1 MEAVVEVVPPE
12 RVQNRILEQT
22 VDSPVPQLLEA
33 VVESCTTGA
42 CVQNRIR
49 GADHGGRL
57 ASRASRALG
66 GNRTPRVCSLCVI
79 PPCLRSWRK
88 ACQFVPQ
95 ERVQNRT
102 PEFIVDCPRASDHG
116 GRLASSYHRSAMQNR
131 YAGADRGCPSCLK
144 SRRTAFQVYHKSAMQ
159 NRFPEQIMDSPVP
172 QLMEAVVEVIPQE
185 HVQNRFLEQ
194 IADTPVPQIIEAVV
208 EVLPSTPQECVQNRT
223 PEQIVDFPVP
233 QIMEECVQ
241 NRTQEQIMDSRVPQ
255 IMEAVVEVLP
265 STPQECVQNH
275 TSEQI
280 VDFPVSQI
288 VQESVQ
294 NRTLELVRV
303 QSRIQEQIMDLPV
316 PQIMAASKPY
326 TGKVFTVEMPHEHVH
341 QAYPGD
347 YVVFNIKGLDKHN
360 MPRSGDVMVPAS
372 QIQEQTFDD
381 GGSGIVREIP
391 EEKVVERT
399 QDSTAFVGAQHGPLH
414 ESRSEESSMTFCG
427 GAGPRRGQ
435 RGQPL
440 PPERVA
446 ERLARIDALLA
457 QVSLD
462 EEEEE
467 VMEEEIPEVQVSR
480 FQGVFRPRR
489 LCPNLLR
496 GSRCHY
502 GNRCTFAHA
511 FHELADEGW
520 YVPGSTANW

>member
-1 MEAVVEVVPPE
+1 MGRDHPVLGRDVAATASLDELSERVTRLERVVEQIVGTPE
-12 RVQNRILEQT
+12 FI

-33 VVESCTTGA
+33 VVEVIPKERVQNGFLEQIAEKPVPHILEAVVTGA
-42 CVQNRIR
+42 RAESFP
-49 GADHGGRL
+49 GADCGYTCIMEAVVEVL
-57 ASRASRALG
+57 
-66 GNRTPRVCSLCVI
+66 
-79 PPCLRSWRK
+79 PPT
-88 ACQFVPQ
+88 PQ

-102 PEFIVDCPRASDHG
+102 
-116 GRLASSYHRSAMQNR
+116 Q
-131 YAGADRGCPSCLK
+131 
-144 SRRTAFQVYHKSAMQ
+144 
-159 NRFPEQIMDSPVP
+159 
-172 QLMEAVVEVIPQE
+172 
-185 HVQNRFLEQ
+185 EQ
-194 IADTPVPQIIEAVV
+194 IADT
-208 EVLPSTPQECVQNRT
+208 
-223 PEQIVDFPVP
+223 PVP

-241 NRTQEQIMDSRVPQ
+241 NSTVEQIMDSRVPQ
-255 IMEAVVEVLP
+255 NMEAVVEVLP
-265 STPQECVQNH
+265 STPKERVQNRTQEQIADTPVPQNMEAVGEVVPATPQECVQNRVG
-275 TSEQI
+275 EQI
-280 VDFPVSQI
+280 VGFSVPQI

-294 NRTLELVRV
+294 NRTLEQVRV
-303 QSRIQEQIMDLPV
+303 HSRIQEQIMDLPV
-316 PQIMAASKPY
+316 PQIMAASEPY

-341 QAYPGD
+341 QANPGD

-372 QIQEQTFDD
+372 QIQEQTVDV

-391 EEKVVERT
+391 EEKVVERI

-414 ESRSEESSMTFCG
+414 ESRSEESSTTFCG

-440 PPERVA
+440 PPERLT
-446 ERLARIDALLA
+446 ERLARIDARLA

-462 EEEEE
+462 EEEEEE

-489 LCPNLLR
+489 LCPILLR

-502 GNRCTFAHA
+502 GNRCTFADA
-511 FHELADEGW
+511 FYELADEGW

>member
-1 MEAVVEVVPPE
+1 M
-12 RVQNRILEQT
+12 
-22 VDSPVPQLLEA
+22 
-33 VVESCTTGA
+33 
-42 CVQNRIR
+42 
-49 GADHGGRL
+49 
-57 ASRASRALG
+57 
-66 GNRTPRVCSLCVI
+66 
-79 PPCLRSWRK
+79 
-88 ACQFVPQ
+88 
-95 ERVQNRT
+95 
-102 PEFIVDCPRASDHG
+102 
-116 GRLASSYHRSAMQNR
+116 
-131 YAGADRGCPSCLK
+131 
-144 SRRTAFQVYHKSAMQ
+144 
-159 NRFPEQIMDSPVP
+159 
-172 QLMEAVVEVIPQE
+172 
-185 HVQNRFLEQ
+185 
-194 IADTPVPQIIEAVV
+194 
-208 EVLPSTPQECVQNRT
+208 
-223 PEQIVDFPVP
+223 
-233 QIMEECVQ
+233 
-241 NRTQEQIMDSRVPQ
+241 PQ

-265 STPQECVQNH
+265 STPQECVQNRVG
-275 TSEQI
+275 EQI
-280 VDFPVSQI
+280 VGFPVPQI

-294 NRTLELVRV
+294 NRTLEQVRV
-303 QSRIQEQIMDLPV
+303 HSRIQEQIMDLPV

-326 TGKVFTVEMPHEHVH
+326 TGKVFTVEMPHKHVH

-347 YVVFNIKGLDKHN
+347 YVVFNIKGLDKHY

-391 EEKVVERT
+391 EEKVVERI

-414 ESRSEESSMTFCG
+414 ESRSEESSTTFCG

-462 EEEEE
+462 DEEEE

-480 FQGVFRPRR
+480 FQGVVRPRR

-496 GSRCHY
+496 GSHY